1 MVCVAKPL
9 AKSYTQTFGKCFQ
22 ESRRSAKSLGLSA
35 RRLNLMLYTTPC
47 GQSITDHPPEIQDS
61 MNCKV
66 CNLQQTKVYRPTP
79 ELTRCTPYAL
89 EDLVISLS
97 ALHVLLESCYEIE
110 AGALGVNIAGS
121 AQFSNLIIFLT
132 NSKHTIYWTL
142 SYPSNPESFITRQH
156 HLLICQLINQMVISS
171 RFTSNPG
178 CPAFVAW
185 SYSERVVRTAYKM

>member
-1 MVCVAKPL
+1 MCVTKPL

-22 ESRRSAKSLGLSA
+22 ESRGSANSLGLSA

-47 GQSITDHPPEIQDS
+47 GQSITDHPPEIQ
-61 MNCKV
+61 V
-66 CNLQQTKVYRPTP
+66 CNLQQLNTKVYRATP
-79 ELTRCTPYAL
+79 ELTRGTPYAL

-121 AQFSNLIIFLT
+121 AQFSYNTNLIIFLT

-156 HLLICQLINQMVISS
+156 HLLLCQLINQMVL
-171 RFTSNPG
+171 SN
-178 CPAFVAW
+178 
-185 SYSERVVRTAYKM
+185 TA